1 MEPLINK
8 LYDSKSFLKC
18 SHRGGLGLYP
28 ENTLYAFSCSV
39 KKNNIDMI
47 ELDLQFTRDQ
57 KVVVLHDDTIDR
69 TTNGKGAISNL
80 NYNEVLIYD
89 AGYNFYDNE
98 EGYIYRG
105 KGIRVPLFEDV
116 LREFPNTYLN
126 IELKQ
131 NLPNFLTEVLSLI
144 KKYNFEKYII
154 IGSSNF
160 MLNKN
165 IMRLLPHSC
174 HYPSRID
181 LYILLL
187 IYPFCFIPK
196 YSSKFSVIEAPINYF
211 GISIHMVFNRIA
223 KKINKPIIFWG
234 ANNPKSIKII
244 SNVSKVKGIITD
256 FPNSFKEE

>member
-8 LYDSKSFLKC
+8 LYDSKTFLKC
-18 SHRGGLGLYP
+18 SHRGGLDLYP

-39 KKNNIDMI
+39 KKYNVDMI

-57 KVVVLHDDTIDR
+57 KVVVLHDNSIDR
-69 TTNGKGAISNL
+69 TTDGKGAISDL

-89 AGYNFYDNE
+89 AGYNFYDNNQ
-98 EGYIYRG
+98 GYIYRG
-105 KGIRVPLFEDV
+105 KEIRIPLFEDV

-131 NLPNFLTEVLSLI
+131 NLPNFLSEVVSLI

-160 MLNKN
+160 IFNKN
-165 IMRLLPHSC
+165 IIRLLPESC
-174 HYPSRID
+174 HYPSRIE

-187 IYPFCFIPK
+187 FYPFYFINK
-196 YSSKFSVIEAPINYF
+196 FFSKFSVIEAPIDYF
-211 GISIHMVFNRIA
+211 GINIYILINKIA

-234 ANNPKSIKII
+234 ANNASSIKII
-244 SNVSKVKGIITD
+244 SNISQVKGIITD
-256 FPNSFKEE
+256 SPNFFIEE